1 MIFSPTWHHAPT
13 FTKPSIF
20 LVSGGRLRYVV
31 GLVVSIAGDDTPESK
46 SAIADGGSDVIR

>member
-1 MIFSPTWHHAPT
+1 MIFSLTWHHAPT

-31 GLVVSIAGDDTPESK
+31 SLVVSIAGDDTLKSK
-46 SAIADGGSDVIR
+46 SAIAAGGSDVIR